1 MKLIFIKQATK
12 LRKKQH
18 SAKRYEKYQQNVSF
32 LKNEESIF
40 ITIIFSSFFFFKEG
54 KRESQ

>member
-40 ITIIFSSFFFFKEG
+40 NIIIFSGFFL
-54 KRESQ
+54 